1 MTPNATPQPTSPA
14 PAAQPAPEIPAKFRD
29 PETGELRTEALLRS
43 YLELERKLAR
53 MIELPPEGGDPAGHA
68 PLRKALGVPDAPEG
82 YSVASKSDL
91 IQVDPEV
98 NRILHAAGFTPAQVQ
113 LVYDLAAERMIPAV
127 QNLAGDFEAERQ
139 IERLCHDFGGE
150 EKFQE
155 IAKSIKAWGQQNLP
169 PEVFDAL
176 SGTCE
181 GVHAMHRMM
190 ASGEPGLLGE
200 GTVSGGAGEDDLK
213 RLMADPRYWRDKEP
227 TVVRQVSEGF
237 KRLYPEGGGPA

>member
-1 MTPNATPQPTSPA
+1 MTPTPASQTAS
-14 PAAQPAPEIPAKFRD
+14 QTPAPEIPAKFRD
-29 PETGELRTEALLRS
+29 PETGALRAEALLQS

-53 MIELPPEGGDPAGHA
+53 MIEIPPGGGDPAGHA
-68 PLRKALGVPDAPEG
+68 PLRKALGIPDSPEG
-82 YSVASKSDL
+82 YAVTSHHEL
-91 IQVDPEV
+91 IQIDPEV
-98 NRILHAAGFTPAQVQ
+98 NRVLHAAGFTPAQVQ

-127 QNLAGDFEAERQ
+127 QTLAGDFEAERQ

-155 IAKSIKAWGQQNLP
+155 IAKSIKAWGRQNLP

-190 ASGEPGLLGE
+190 GSGEPGLLGE
-200 GTVSGGAGEDDLK
+200 GAVSGGGGEDELK
-213 RLMADPRYWRDKEP
+213 RLMADRRYWRDKDP
-227 TVVRQVSEGF
+227 LVVRQVAEGF

>member
-1 MTPNATPQPTSPA
+1 MTPDATPQPA
-14 PAAQPAPEIPAKFRD
+14 PAPAPEIPAKFRD
-29 PETGELRTEALLRS
+29 PETGALRAEALLRS

-53 MIELPPEGGDPAGHA
+53 MIELPPEGGDPFAHP
-68 PLRKALGVPDAPEG
+68 PLRSALGIPEAPEG
-82 YSVASKSDL
+82 YAVTSKSEL

-139 IERLCHDFGGE
+139 VERLCHDFGGE

-190 ASGEPGLLGE
+190 SSGVRARMGE
-200 GTVSGGAGEDDLK
+200 GTAAGGAGEDELK
-213 RLMADPRYWRDKEP
+213 RLMADPRYWREKDA
-227 TVVRQVSEGF
+227 VLVRQVSEGF